1 MEKNIIVVDGQG
13 REYEAT
19 YPKRAKGLVKQ
30 GRARFVDEN
39 KICLACPP
47 DKLLKTDDIEMSENI
62 TNQEANTNKS
72 TNYTIDYVLSK
83 IAELQEQLSHLS
95 PSAVGASVV
104 QAIKSISET
113 EDEDIDYN
121 ELAENISVPFCM
133 REETY
138 RKMFE
143 LYSKMYDNLIA
154 SEKRSK
160 ELQEKK
166 ELVEYI
172 KELYHGNVPED
183 EWKSIVEYFSKRLLK
198 D

>member
-47 DKLLKTDDIEMSENI
+47 DKLLKTEDIEMSENI
-62 TNQEANTNKS
+62 KNQEANTNKS

-83 IAELQEQLSHLS
+83 IADLQEQLSHLS
-95 PSAVGASVV
+95 PSAVGTSVA

-113 EDEDIDYN
+113 EDENTNYN
-121 ELAENISVPFCM
+121 ELAESISVPFCM

-138 RKMFE
+138 RKMLE
-143 LYSKMYDNLIA
+143 LYGKMYDNIIA

-166 ELVEYI
+166 SL
-172 KELYHGNVPED
+172 
-183 EWKSIVEYFSKRLLK
+183 
-198 D
+198 